1 MVALS
6 LLSFPFLASLALAL
20 NDWSKPCFSGRCSY
34 DLHGSVDGSMTIE
47 GSPDAISDIT
57 PAAGWW
63 IIGCDPQAEVQDI
76 RIICIHTDRCGHLFR
91 NLGAQ
96 GKLVRLPEKCSKM
109 AFARVVKS
117 WVDDNQ
123 NVPME
128 VESKI
133 QRRGVDNPVR
143 GLTLD
148 TNFAAIDPSVTG
160 PVHITIVGATVPGAT
175 GNATITR
182 RTPTV
187 IRRTNLASRGSN
199 FIESAFDRFTSFDMD
214 SIEDLPPVRVN
225 QNFPIVKKSFSCD
238 IPGENGPS
246 VKGSLEASI
255 DASIHAVVQVGVA
268 AEGTIIPPRIDSFGL
283 FVAMDADISGT
294 LNIVASAAGTFDSG
308 TINIFE
314 QGIPGLEFPGI
325 LTVGPMFR
333 LEAKASTTVEGS
345 VDAKVGLTYRV
356 DDAQLFFPRTD
367 RKRPTGGFAPN
378 NTPLKLFADPSISAK
393 GSIGV
398 HIIPKIEFGIS
409 ALKGLAKATVSLE
422 VDADASVNLNLD
434 ASTHVGDDVISGRS
448 PVISPASDDPP
459 ASDDRPATHPISGEP
474 ANTLNEVFRRDSGAS
489 VHGCIKF
496 EAGIDAGAAVNG
508 KFFGLFD
515 DDARLEIY
523 KTRFDIYEKCWGAST
538 SAKVP
543 RALYH
548 ISPPHT
554 PIMRRDTQGR
564 CYPATLAK
572 MFMIVDQIIPGPSI
586 TSKH

>member
-1 MVALS
+1 MMIALS
-6 LLSFPFLASLALAL
+6 LLSIPFLASLALAL

-63 IIGCDPQAEVQDI
+63 IIGCDPQAEAQDI
-76 RIICIHTDRCGHLFR
+76 RIVCIHTDRCGHLFR

-96 GKLVRLPEKCSKM
+96 GKLVRLPEKCGKM

-128 VESKI
+128 VESKM
-133 QRRGVDNPVR
+133 QRRGADNPVR

-182 RTPTV
+182 RAPTV
-187 IRRTNLASRGSN
+187 IRRTKIGPRGSN
-199 FIESAFDRFTSFDMD
+199 FIESAFDRFTSFDLD
-214 SIEDLPPVRVN
+214 SIKDLPPVHVN
-225 QNFPIVKKSFSCD
+225 QNFPIIKKSFSCD
-238 IPGENGPS
+238 IPGENSPS
-246 VKGSLEASI
+246 IKGSLEASI

-283 FVAMDADISGT
+283 FAALDADISGT

-356 DDAQLFFPRTD
+356 EDAQLFFPKTD

-434 ASTHVGDDVISGRS
+434 ASAHVGYDVISGRS
-448 PVISPASDDPP
+448 PVLLPAS
-459 ASDDRPATHPISGEP
+459 AESPATHLGSDGPV
-474 ANTLNEVFRRDSGAS
+474 NTLNEVSKRDPGAS

-496 EAGIDAGAAVNG
+496 DAGIDAGAAVNG
-508 KFFGLFD
+508 KFFGLFGD
-515 DDARLEIY
+515 GARLEIY

-548 ISPPHT
+548 ISLPHA
-554 PIMRRDTQGR
+554 PVMRRDTQGP

>member
-6 LLSFPFLASLALAL
+6 LLSLPLLAPLALAL

-63 IIGCDPQAEVQDI
+63 IIGCDPQAEAQDI
-76 RIICIHTDRCGHLFR
+76 RIVCIHTDRCGHLFR

-96 GKLVRLPEKCSKM
+96 GKLVRLPEKCGKM

-128 VESKI
+128 IEAKM
-133 QRRGVDNPVR
+133 QRRGIDNPVR

-160 PVHITIVGATVPGAT
+160 PVHVTIVGATVPGAT

-187 IRRTNLASRGSN
+187 IRRTNIGPRRSN
-199 FIESAFDRFTSFDMD
+199 FIESAFDRFTSFDTDM
-214 SIEDLPPVRVN
+214 IKDLPPVHVS
-225 QNFPIVKKSFSCD
+225 QNFPIIKKSFSCD
-238 IPGENGPS
+238 VPGENGPS

-255 DASIHAVVQVGVA
+255 DASVHAVVQVGIA

-283 FVAMDADISGT
+283 FAALDADISGT

-356 DDAQLFFPRTD
+356 DDAQLFFPKTD

-378 NTPLKLFADPSISAK
+378 NTPLKLFADPNISAK

-409 ALKGLAKATVSLE
+409 ALKGLAKATVNLE

-434 ASTHVGDDVISGRS
+434 ANAHVGYEVISGRS
-448 PVISPASDDPP
+448 TTDASG
-459 ASDDRPATHPISGEP
+459 AIELPATHSTPESAPGTP
-474 ANTLNEVFRRDSGAS
+474 NDVARRDPSAS
-489 VHGCIKF
+489 VHGCVKF
-496 EAGIDAGAAVNG
+496 DAGIDAGAAVSG

-515 DDARLEIY
+515 DGARLEIY
-523 KTRFDIYEKCWGAST
+523 KTRFDIYEKCWGART

-548 ISPPHT
+548 INPPHS
-554 PIMRRDTQGR
+554 PSMRRDTQGP
-564 CYPATLAK
+564 CYPAALAK

>member
-1 MVALS
+1 MMIALS

-63 IIGCDPQAEVQDI
+63 IIGCDPQAEAQDI
-76 RIICIHTDRCGHLFR
+76 RIVCIHTDRCGHLFR

-96 GKLVRLPEKCSKM
+96 GKLVRLPEKCGKM

-128 VESKI
+128 VESKM
-133 QRRGVDNPVR
+133 QRRGTDNPVR

-182 RTPTV
+182 RAPTV
-187 IRRTNLASRGSN
+187 IRRTKIGPRGSN
-199 FIESAFDRFTSFDMD
+199 FIESAFDRFTSFDLD
-214 SIEDLPPVRVN
+214 SIKDLPPVHVN
-225 QNFPIVKKSFSCD
+225 QNFPIIKKSFSCD
-238 IPGENGPS
+238 IPGENSPS
-246 VKGSLEASI
+246 IKGSLEASI

-283 FVAMDADISGT
+283 FAALDADISGT

-356 DDAQLFFPRTD
+356 DDAQLFFPKTD

-434 ASTHVGDDVISGRS
+434 AIAHVGYDVISGRS
-448 PVISPASDDPP
+448 PVLLPAS
-459 ASDDRPATHPISGEP
+459 AESPATHLGSDGPV
-474 ANTLNEVFRRDSGAS
+474 NTLDEVSKRDPGAS

-496 EAGIDAGAAVNG
+496 DAGIDAGAAVNG
-508 KFFGLFD
+508 KFFGLFGD
-515 DDARLEIY
+515 GARLEIY
-523 KTRFDIYEKCWGAST
+523 KTRFDIYEECWGAST

-548 ISPPHT
+548 ISLPHA
-554 PIMRRDTQGR
+554 PVMRRDTQGP

>member
-1 MVALS
+1 MIALS
-6 LLSFPFLASLALAL
+6 LLSIPFLASLALAL

-63 IIGCDPQAEVQDI
+63 IIGCDPQAEAQDI
-76 RIICIHTDRCGHLFR
+76 RIVCIHTDRCGHLFR

-96 GKLVRLPEKCSKM
+96 GKLVRLPEKCGKM

-128 VESKI
+128 VESKM
-133 QRRGVDNPVR
+133 QRRGADNPVR

-182 RTPTV
+182 RAPTV
-187 IRRTNLASRGSN
+187 IRRTKIGPRGSN
-199 FIESAFDRFTSFDMD
+199 FIESAFDRFTSFDLD
-214 SIEDLPPVRVN
+214 SIKDLPPVHVN
-225 QNFPIVKKSFSCD
+225 QNFPIIKKSFSCD
-238 IPGENGPS
+238 IPGENSPS
-246 VKGSLEASI
+246 IKGSLEASI

-283 FVAMDADISGT
+283 FAALDADISGT

-356 DDAQLFFPRTD
+356 EDAQLFFPKTD

-434 ASTHVGDDVISGRS
+434 ASAHVGYDVISGRS
-448 PVISPASDDPP
+448 PVLLPAS
-459 ASDDRPATHPISGEP
+459 AESPATHLGSDGPV
-474 ANTLNEVFRRDSGAS
+474 NTLNEVSKRDPGAS

-496 EAGIDAGAAVNG
+496 DAGIDAGAAVNG
-508 KFFGLFD
+508 KFFGLFGD
-515 DDARLEIY
+515 GARLEIY

-548 ISPPHT
+548 ISLPHA
-554 PIMRRDTQGR
+554 PVMRRDTQGP